1 MLRRRPWFSLASGVA
16 MTVAMAAAGA
26 VTLRAA
32 DPLRVVL
39 MVDSSTNMATML
51 TEFRA
56 GIHSFIDTVPEDV
69 EIAIISTGGQLRIR
83 VPPTLDRQR
92 LHEAASR
99 FSSDGGANS
108 FLDTLIESDQR
119 LLKAAP
125 DRRAAIV
132 IVTTDPPSIG
142 DPPLYRYNR
151 FVEDFL
157 RRRGRAHAVVI
168 RNATQNT
175 GMASAILENLTGN
188 TDGVFTVM
196 AVPNSLA
203 TRMKE
208 MGEQIAAQN

>member
-1 MLRRRPWFSLASGVA
+1 MTRRPWWSV
-16 MTVAMAAAGA
+16 VCA
-26 VTLRAA
+26 VTLAASIVVAGTARLRAA

-39 MVDSSTNMATML
+39 MVDSSANMATML

-56 GIHSFIDTVPEDV
+56 GLHAFIDTVPDDV
-69 EIAIISTGGQLRIR
+69 EIAVVSTGGQLRIR
-83 VPPTLDRQR
+83 VAPTLDRQK
-92 LHEAASR
+92 LHDAASR

-108 FLDTLIESDQR
+108 FLDTMIESDQR

-125 DRRAAIV
+125 DRRGAFV
-132 IVTTDPPSIG
+132 VLTTDPPAIG

-157 RRRGRAHAVVI
+157 RRRGRAHAIVI

-175 GMASAILENLTGN
+175 GMASAILDNLTGN
-188 TDGVFTVM
+188 TDGVFTVI
-196 AVPNSLA
+196 AVANSLA